1 MKIAIGFEIY
11 DTEET
16 PVLIHL
22 TAQERLNIIGMPP
35 NKNIF
40 VMAPTGMAS
49 ENIDKWAQD
58 VMTRIDPKSV
68 YEKEKDDG

>member
-16 PVLIHL
+16 PVLINF
-22 TAQERLNIIGMPP
+22 TAQERLDIIGMPS
-35 NKNIF
+35 NKN
-40 VMAPTGMAS
+40 VLVLAPNGMAN

-58 VMTRIDPKSV
+58 VMTRLDPKSV
-68 YEKEKDDG
+68 YKKEKL